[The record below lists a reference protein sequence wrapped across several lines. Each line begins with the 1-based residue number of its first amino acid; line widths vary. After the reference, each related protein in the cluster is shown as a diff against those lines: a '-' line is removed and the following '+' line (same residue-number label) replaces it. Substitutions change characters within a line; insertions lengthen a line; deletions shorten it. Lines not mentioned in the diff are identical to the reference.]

1 MSVMLNTPPVKRE
14 IRFVMERA
22 TARTYARE
30 GEVVRGRRR
39 QPTSLNP
46 FVRSL
51 VRSFEYTERFVDRR
65 RNVDVVLISDR
76 WTDGRT
82 PLTPFYEHHPFVP
95 SPLPSISTF
104 AAALSPPSPESIC
117 LTCGA
122 CPRRRRQRRRRF
134 VTACPSDE
142 RTKEGRE
149 EGAFSQFLFCKRH
162 SETKGKLI
170 TPPSLPPSS
179 LPPSSLPPSSLELL
193 GRSAGLGFAVCD
205 GARRVEWRRECK
217 R

>member
-76 WTDGRT
+76 RTDGRT
-82 PLTPFYEHHPFVP
+82 PLTPFYEHHPFVRSLS
-95 SPLPSISTF
+95 SPLDLHFCRRPLSSFARVDLSDVWRVSETTTAA
-104 AAALSPPSPESIC
+104 AAALCNRVPF
-117 LTCGA
+117 
-122 CPRRRRQRRRRF
+122 RR
-134 VTACPSDE
+134 TH
-142 RTKEGRE
+142 EGR
-149 EGAFSQFLFCKRH
+149 
-162 SETKGKLI
+162 KG
-170 TPPSLPPSS
+170 
-179 LPPSSLPPSSLELL
+179 
-193 GRSAGLGFAVCD
+193 GRKGGSGVLSVS
-205 GARRVEWRRECK
+205 VL
-217 R
+217 